1 MFVANRAFVARL
13 LIIILIFAANGNVF
27 AAEDFSFR
35 QFFSQN
41 KASDEQLYSGHLD
54 DDLKIFYNRAAK
66 LQRLC
71 EGAFCEGSYLDRL
84 SDPSVLKNSEE
95 LRPIYRFWSLFYSFM
110 ADLEKISDKYEVPL
124 VFGHSGSVEK
134 YFSGYVLGVS
144 ASLCRLICASE
155 MMNFLE
161 GRSKLAGLL
170 NEKNSEFKFSANSL
184 SGVIK
189 KALRPGV
196 LAQLYR
202 FRISH
207 YEELKRLLKPGVG
220 LIKIPA
226 EYLAGNKSVL
236 DNLSGRV
243 ASDPAWKFLAG
254 SFVDFSLDFILP
266 AQKAIFSWVG
276 DARIRQRK
284 TRLISSTQLSKF
296 GQMLRP
302 GDIILGRQDWYL
314 SNIFLPGFWPH
325 AMIYVGSPAELK
337 ALFAAD
343 PEVIRWCRKHGAGDF
358 VELLR
363 DEFPGAAQAWLK
375 PSIKDGGV
383 CVLMEAISDGV
394 IFNSLKGALHCDYL
408 AAVRPRLEPI
418 ALARAVYSAF
428 SYFGR
433 EYDFQFSFITEQTL
447 VCTELVTKSYADSK
461 LGLRFPMVKRLG
473 KYGIAADSIVETFA
487 TERGNSDRQLDF
499 VAFLK
504 GMPHSRTA
512 AFVDSDEFS
521 ESYKWDGG
529 LKSSDTR

>member
-202 FRISH
+202 FR
-207 YEELKRLLKPGVG
+207 
-220 LIKIPA
+220 
-226 EYLAGNKSVL
+226 
-236 DNLSGRV
+236 
-243 ASDPAWKFLAG
+243 
-254 SFVDFSLDFILP
+254 
-266 AQKAIFSWVG
+266 
-276 DARIRQRK
+276 
-284 TRLISSTQLSKF
+284 
-296 GQMLRP
+296 
-302 GDIILGRQDWYL
+302 
-314 SNIFLPGFWPH
+314 
-325 AMIYVGSPAELK
+325 
-337 ALFAAD
+337 
-343 PEVIRWCRKHGAGDF
+343 
-358 VELLR
+358 
-363 DEFPGAAQAWLK
+363 
-375 PSIKDGGV
+375 
-383 CVLMEAISDGV
+383 
-394 IFNSLKGALHCDYL
+394 
-408 AAVRPRLEPI
+408 
-418 ALARAVYSAF
+418 
-428 SYFGR
+428 
-433 EYDFQFSFITEQTL
+433 
-447 VCTELVTKSYADSK
+447 
-461 LGLRFPMVKRLG
+461 
-473 KYGIAADSIVETFA
+473 
-487 TERGNSDRQLDF
+487 
-499 VAFLK
+499 
-504 GMPHSRTA
+504 
-512 AFVDSDEFS
+512 
-521 ESYKWDGG
+521 
-529 LKSSDTR
+529 